1 MDVDERSR
9 AIRFPI
15 GKSRNGLEKA
25 VAERGRLVLHPED
38 IKRLAT
44 CVQCGLCVASCPS
57 GRWTP
62 LNIRR
67 IVRAIQL
74 GVGDPTHDPALWE
87 CTTCYACQERCPRE
101 VPTCEVVRAL
111 RNHAFSKGL
120 IDDEHLLIARTVVRT
135 GHTIELD
142 DDAREKRVSL
152 GLPEVPPTVL
162 DDPAALEEVRM
173 LLSRVGF
180 SHIIHD
186 AFESKEGDN

>member
-1 MDVDERSR
+1 MNVDERSR
-9 AIRFPI
+9 VIRISI
-15 GKSRNGLEKA
+15 GKTRNGLDKV
-25 VAERGRLVLHPED
+25 VAEHGRLVLHPGDME
-38 IKRLAT
+38 RSAA

-57 GRWTP
+57 GRWTA

-111 RNHAFSKGL
+111 RNHAFARGFV
-120 IDDEHLLIARTVVRT
+120 DDEHLVVARTVVRT
-135 GHTIELD
+135 GHTIELGED
-142 DDAREKRVSL
+142 DREKRVSL

-162 DDPAALEEVRM
+162 ADPAALEEVRM

-180 SHIIHD
+180 SQRVHE
-186 AFESKEGDN
+186 AFESKEGDI

>member
-1 MDVDERSR
+1 MNVDERSR
-9 AIRFPI
+9 AIRISI
-15 GKSRNGLEKA
+15 GKIRNGLDKI
-25 VAERGRLVLHPED
+25 VAERGRLMLHPGDME
-38 IKRLAT
+38 RLAA
-44 CVQCGLCVASCPS
+44 CVQCGQCVASCPS
-57 GRWTP
+57 GRWTA

-67 IVRAIQL
+67 IIRAVQL

-111 RNHAFSKGL
+111 RNHAFTKGL
-120 IDDEHLLIARTVVRT
+120 VDDEHLVIARTFVHT
-135 GHTIELD
+135 GHTIALEEED
-142 DDAREKRVSL
+142 REKRMSL

-162 DDPAALEEVRM
+162 DDSAALEEVRM

-180 SHIIHD
+180 SHKVHE